1 MPKFLAP
8 ASSRSGFGGWLL
20 VQSPKSAR
28 TNARE
33 GKYMFGQNLGKIL
46 QNFARVFGHRIHA
59 FNARFSPKKVSH
71 GGKHPFNYLSRVWV

>member
-1 MPKFLAP
+1 LAP
-8 ASSRSGFGGWLL
+8 APPRGGFGGWLL

-33 GKYMFGQNLGKIL
+33 GKIFFGQNLGKIL
-46 QNFARVFGHRIHA
+46 KNFARVFGHRIYA

-71 GGKHPFNYLSRVWV
+71 AGKHPFNNLSRVWV